1 MKKRNPLVVSTLVMA
16 LVLSLAAVSAWG
28 RGFGRGGPGGR
39 GGFPGEPGF
48 GPGPGSG
55 LGRGGLVI
63 RLLFPCKGDCFDA
76 ARPCFEA
83 VETDALGCAQSTC
96 DAEITAARSACAT
109 DLSTDACRTARTA
122 LVTCLEPCLDA
133 RRTALNACRTA
144 ADTCVDACDE

>member
-48 GPGPGSG
+48 GPGPGG
-55 LGRGGLVI
+55 PRGGGLVL

-76 ARPCFEA
+76 ARTCFEA
-83 VETDALGCAQSTC
+83 TETTALGCAQSTC
-96 DAEITAARSACAT
+96 DAEITAARSACTT
-109 DLSTDACRTARTA
+109 DLSTDDCRTARIA

-133 RRTALNACRTA
+133 KRTALTACHTT
-144 ADTCVDACDE
+144 ADTCADACAE